1 MKVSDFTFEEKIAI
15 VDNTLCN
22 LVTWLDGS
30 SLAQTLFTNLYLH
43 EPSLVDDQFI
53 RVFAIATLK
62 LIELIRN
69 KIVASATFEEE
80 DFQPMH
86 YNFKFACD
94 VTDAETSAQLK
105 MVEDSSAKLYRVKR
119 GGGLNKKNLK
129 KYSKK
134 ALIGFLKHFKG
145 ELTPDMKGFDQ
156 IEKKQLQVVIF
167 VIFN

>member
-119 GGGLNKKNLK
+119 GGGVKQKKFEKIFEKSFNWFF
-129 KYSKK
+129 K
-134 ALIGFLKHFKG
+134 AFQRRTNTRYERL
-145 ELTPDMKGFDQ
+145 
-156 IEKKQLQVVIF
+156 
-167 VIFN
+167 